1 MKTTLCSLA
10 AAAIFTAATTAQ
22 AEDKTLVRTTWLVH
36 ADAEEGVDYDLDNLT
51 TVWLKTN
58 EQDATFCERGHLGI
72 SSPAYVP
79 GPYAPTESQ
88 VDDFVTW
95 YIERLKAHREQ
106 RTVQLGNGQSEG
118 VEQR

>member
-1 MKTTLCSLA
+1 MVTGVQTCALP
-10 AAAIFTAATTAQ
+10 IF
-22 AEDKTLVRTTWLVH
+22 
-36 ADAEEGVDYDLDNLT
+36 DNLT
-51 TVWLKTN
+51 TVWIKTN

-95 YIERLKAHREQ
+95 YIERLKAHRDELVSRAWSTGVRATGSRADGVQ
-106 RTVQLGNGQSEG
+106 ENEARTEAKSS
-118 VEQR
+118 